1 MSAWNKAMR
10 PRTRRGQ
17 AIIEFAF
24 VGVSSVALLTASFD
38 FSHTVFSRA
47 VIRHAVRV
55 GVRFAATGRT
65 LSGMNQDASIR
76 SIVKANSFGLLT
88 GQDALIKI
96 RYYSPVDG
104 VITNSNAQ
112 RNLVEV
118 AIEGLQ
124 KTPLAPLMRSGQLI
138 NLDMNAVGAV
148 EPFPGNPP
156 IR

>member
-1 MSAWNKAMR
+1 
-10 PRTRRGQ
+10 
-17 AIIEFAF
+17 
-24 VGVSSVALLTASFD
+24 
-38 FSHTVFSRA
+38 
-47 VIRHAVRV
+47 
-55 GVRFAATGRT
+55 
-65 LSGMNQDASIR
+65 MNQDASIR